1 LISVREIIQ
10 RSEREGRYAAR
21 QKGSHKIYNHSQKP
35 ELRIVLPAHEM
46 NKEPSIGVLAVI
58 FRDNIIISL
67 NMEKQITSILKV
79 LTLAERLKFEL
90 RHSYT
95 SNGRQESVAEH
106 TWRMSLMA
114 VLIEPLLKQ
123 KVDTARLLKM
133 IILHDLVEAEATDI
147 SALDVLRNPEIK
159 IDKIEREKGAIENLR
174 SALQETNGQEIYD
187 LFYEFEN
194 KETYES
200 KVANALDKLE
210 VQLQHNHAD
219 FSTWEEIEYDM
230 SYMMDKHVLFDP
242 TLFELKT
249 QIENE
254 ATEKMQSNGIE
265 TVLVKQRVSGT
276 MQ

>member
-1 LISVREIIQ
+1 MKTQIS
-10 RSEREGRYAAR
+10 
-21 QKGSHKIYNHSQKP
+21 
-35 ELRIVLPAHEM
+35 
-46 NKEPSIGVLAVI
+46 
-58 FRDNIIISL
+58 
-67 NMEKQITSILKV
+67 SILNI

-123 KVDTARLLKM
+123 KVDTSRLLKM
-133 IILHDLVEAEATDI
+133 IIIHDLVEAEAKDV
-147 SALDVLRNPEIK
+147 SALDVLRNPDLK
-159 IDKIEREKGAIENLR
+159 VQKAEKEKEAIENLR
-174 SALQETNGQEIYD
+174 SALLEINGEEIYD
-187 LFYEFEN
+187 LFYEFEH
-194 KETYES
+194 KETYEA

-230 SYMMDKHVLFDP
+230 SFMMDKHVLFDE

-249 QIENE
+249 QIEDE
-254 ATEKMQSNGIE
+254 AEKKMEAAGID
-265 TVLVKQRVSGT
+265 TSIVRRRVLRQIR
-276 MQ
+276 

>member
-1 LISVREIIQ
+1 
-10 RSEREGRYAAR
+10 
-21 QKGSHKIYNHSQKP
+21 
-35 ELRIVLPAHEM
+35 M
-46 NKEPSIGVLAVI
+46 I
-58 FRDNIIISL
+58 FYSDRFLTL
-67 NMEKQITSILKV
+67 NMKTQISSILNI

-123 KVDTARLLKM
+123 KVDTSRLLKM
-133 IILHDLVEAEATDI
+133 IIIHDLVEAEAKDV
-147 SALDVLRNPEIK
+147 SALDVLRNPELK
-159 IDKIEREKGAIENLR
+159 VQKAEKEKEAIENLR
-174 SALQETNGQEIYD
+174 SVLLEINGQEIYD
-187 LFYEFEN
+187 LFYEFEH
-194 KETYES
+194 KETYEA

-230 SYMMDKHVLFDP
+230 SFMMDKHVLFDE

-249 QIENE
+249 QIEDE
-254 ATEKMQSNGIE
+254 AEKKMEAAGID
-265 TVLVKQRVSGT
+265 TSIVRRRVLRQIR
-276 MQ
+276 

>member
-1 LISVREIIQ
+1 
-10 RSEREGRYAAR
+10 
-21 QKGSHKIYNHSQKP
+21 
-35 ELRIVLPAHEM
+35 
-46 NKEPSIGVLAVI
+46 
-58 FRDNIIISL
+58 
-67 NMEKQITSILKV
+67 MEKQITSIVKV

-95 SNGRQESVAEH
+95 SVGRQESVAEH

-133 IILHDLVEAEATDI
+133 IILHDLVEAEARDI

-159 IDKIEREKGAIENLR
+159 IEKVKKEKQAIENLR
-174 SALQETNGQEIYD
+174 LALNETNGQEIYD

-230 SYMMDKHVLFDP
+230 CYMMDKHVLFDE
-242 TLFELKT
+242 TLFELKR
-249 QIENE
+249 QIELE
-254 ATEKMQSNGIE
+254 AESKMKGNGIDISS
-265 TVLVKQRVSGT
+265 VKQRVFSLT
-276 MQ
+276 K

>member
-1 LISVREIIQ
+1 
-10 RSEREGRYAAR
+10 
-21 QKGSHKIYNHSQKP
+21 
-35 ELRIVLPAHEM
+35 
-46 NKEPSIGVLAVI
+46 
-58 FRDNIIISL
+58 
-67 NMEKQITSILKV
+67 METQITSILKV

-95 SNGRQESVAEH
+95 SSGRQESVAEH
-106 TWRMSLMA
+106 TWRMALMA

-133 IILHDLVEAEATDI
+133 IILHDLVEAEARDV
-147 SALDVLRNPEIK
+147 SALEVLRNPEIK
-159 IDKIEREKGAIENLR
+159 LQKVEKEKQAIENLR
-174 SALQETNGQEIYD
+174 STLKETNGQEIYD

-230 SYMMDKHVLFDP
+230 CYMMNRHVVFDE
-242 TLFELKT
+242 TLFELKR
-249 QIENE
+249 QIENDAE
-254 ATEKMQSNGIE
+254 QKMKLAGVDTDLIR
-265 TVLVKQRVSGT
+265 QRVAH
-276 MQ
+276 